1 MPYRGSDRPI
11 EVSCGPMPSSESKN
25 DSTYNYGLYKR
36 AANIHKLKN
45 FT

>member
-11 EVSCGPMPSSESKN
+11 EVSSESKN